1 MTHCGKANFRWTTRK
16 FVDLVGYDIP
26 ASPTPPNGTLPV
38 NFPLPTSVVVSRL
51 SREIKY
57 QTSQEHIIIP

>member
-51 SREIKY
+51 SIER
-57 QTSQEHIIIP
+57 